1 MRISLISVVGLFSTI
16 IVKYN
21 IKKVK
26 VCCLDLDCTKPKKNK
41 RVKNSKIL
49 EEIDDEKYIEKDRIT
64 ITNTLESELKP
75 KPKLKP
81 IPILIAKKK
90 TLRRKEDTIIND
102 IENPVN
108 KDEYEDEDE
117 YEYEYEDED
126 EDEDEEEKDDEDDYE
141 EEKDDEDITDVKKLE
156 NTIIKITNLLTEET
170 QV

>member
-1 MRISLISVVGLFSTI
+1 MNNTNLTISTISTISTITTLSTFINNFTNYTNTTETPLNSDNTNTSTNSALSSSYIALIISVVGLFSTI

-81 IPILIAKKK
+81 IPILIATKQQPSTPQKQCKKGAHK
-90 TLRRKEDTIIND
+90 H
-102 IENPVN
+102 PWGPG
-108 KDEYEDEDE
+108 
-117 YEYEYEDED
+117 
-126 EDEDEEEKDDEDDYE
+126 
-141 EEKDDEDITDVKKLE
+141 
-156 NTIIKITNLLTEET
+156 
-170 QV
+170 